1 MVAAVVVLALRGWLA
16 LQGCADGGDQL
27 LPSPAELVDGS
38 GVVGFEPL
46 AGAGS
51 APYRAQIRS
60 YNAWGASVP
69 ADEVDVEIDGE
80 SRPLLLDDLGYGGA
94 TIGAGGVHSVAV
106 DGVEVDVHVFRNEW
120 PGIGGSPAAVVAPIP
135 EPVEIYGVT
144 DGVVG
149 RVANELWFAGDLTPA
164 HRVLAADADLQG
176 ARAVQVDVDG
186 RTDLVAWTT
195 NQVFVLRGHP
205 GGGLGWGVSFRAPGY
220 TIASVDVGDVSGDNL
235 PDLVFAWV
243 TPEGAGVLDVWEASG
258 LFEFEAAEPR
268 NIPGKPVSVTAGDAN
283 GDGVGQATVLH
294 EDGTW
299 SRYLRGAEK
308 QYIPVG
314 PTLPPVLALPAGA
327 TLERCGDVNGDAADE
342 ITIAGPYDPAAQRSF
357 WFMDVSLDAL
367 ECAAGLTGV
376 QCLTE
381 YVQIEDLTGG
391 EAACADAD
399 ANGVDEMWLWDRLAG
414 LRVYRHDLFSDL
426 FLTSSIEHPFGTGVF
441 DVSDRNG
448 DRIGDPIV
456 ADDRVWSQ
464 WLGEPPSEATGIW
477 SVRSELTVRVREDVI
492 SPFARAETDGDDGTL
507 EWVTTL
513 SNASGTYLRL
523 VQYLPLGDGAALIGD
538 IRLDDRG
545 EIPTDVAVCGTDVY
559 VAIGGEVVHASILDP
574 LDPVVVDRAGA
585 AIVHVDCGEGPDGV
599 GVLTVDAAGLAEA
612 RSPSLAVTST
622 AAGSFGDA
630 VFADLGAGPQV
641 VGCAAVGCGVAAWD
655 TGAGVA
661 VVEGTSDALTVAL
674 AGGPAEVIPGGA
686 GVPSVV
692 DLDQDGRPDL
702 AAWDGARRRLTV
714 VRSTGEGVAP
724 PSFVNLAGDYD
735 HVTWTDGDADGW
747 PDLFGSDADDRLVH
761 TVLTAPPEPTTPT
774 TGGT

>member
-574 LDPVVVDRAGA
+574 PRPRRRRPRGGGHRPRRLRRRPGRGRGADGGRGRARR
-585 AIVHVDCGEGPDGV
+585 GP
-599 GVLTVDAAGLAEA
+599 
-612 RSPSLAVTST
+612 LAV
-622 AAGSFGDA
+622 
-630 VFADLGAGPQV
+630 
-641 VGCAAVGCGVAAWD
+641 
-655 TGAGVA
+655 
-661 VVEGTSDALTVAL
+661 
-674 AGGPAEVIPGGA
+674 AGGDQHRRRQLRRRRVRRPRGGSA
-686 GVPSVV
+686 GGG
-692 DLDQDGRPDL
+692 LRRGGLRGRCVGHRRRRRRRRRDFRR
-702 AAWDGARRRLTV
+702 AHRRARRRAGGGDPRRRRGALGGRPRPGRPPRPRGLGRSPAAPDRRPLHRRGRRAPV
-714 VRSTGEGVAP
+714 VRQP
-724 PSFVNLAGDYD
+724 
-735 HVTWTDGDADGW
+735 
-747 PDLFGSDADDRLVH
+747 RR
-761 TVLTAPPEPTTPT
+761 
-774 TGGT
+774 